1 MNDTIIYRHWE
12 PGDDD
17 AVLKFLPNTNP
28 DWFRNKFDEPN
39 NDLEPEGIRLAFFG
53 ERVVGHAMG
62 ESTSIFIEE
71 KLQKFGTVS
80 GVFVAPDIRRQGIA
94 TNLMRDMHTYF
105 EKKGYRGSILETD
118 NDEARQLYLKIGY
131 QQVTRELQALLQPE
145 RTDSQLILTDTTLE
159 DLSALHQLNKNWA
172 RQNFPVGWAP
182 DDMAIDPDNMNDA
195 RVLRC
200 DGDIIGYVYWDE
212 PSLGFPHVRIHDPVV
227 PDAAPIEVIKS
238 LQAAISVPLV
248 WRTCE
253 GSKYEKPLRSLGYSL
268 ERMLGSTMLFSFG
281 PEIDLTQHSRSP

>member
-200 DGDIIGYVYWDE
+200 DGTLSVTCIGMNH
-212 PSLGFPHVRIHDPVV
+212 PSVSRTYAFMT
-227 PDAAPIEVIKS
+227 
-238 LQAAISVPLV
+238 PLFQM
-248 WRTCE
+248 R
-253 GSKYEKPLRSLGYSL
+253 P
-268 ERMLGSTMLFSFG
+268 
-281 PEIDLTQHSRSP
+281 Q